1 MHVCHINTR
10 FLRAGSEENT
20 AITCNGLVA
29 RGHRVSL
36 IHGREF
42 HPDMCSQLDR
52 AVVRYRLPE
61 LVNEIRPAQDLIALF
76 RVYRLLRRIRPDV
89 VHTHA
94 SKAGIIGRFA
104 ARIAGIRHIVHSVHI
119 LPFVNVPPPHRWLYL
134 HLERLAARGTTAF
147 IDISETMRDLC
158 VAERIGDANCHHV
171 VLSGMDAEKFRAATR
186 PADWRTVIDPQRVG
200 VADPKFLL
208 LAGAL
213 EPRKRQRDFLPVF
226 RRIANADP
234 RAVLLFAGEG
244 KGRPAIEEE
253 IEKLGLTGRVLCLG
267 FRHDLARLIALAD
280 VCLQTSMREGLPR
293 TVIQYALC
301 GRAIV
306 STATP
311 GIERIVVQS
320 ETGYLVPVDDLGS
333 MEAPILSL
341 LRDIGLRHAMED
353 AAGRLDL
360 GGWDERRMVEQI
372 DAIYDDIVRS
382 GSVAAI
388 AAQR

>member
-1 MHVCHINTR
+1 MHICHINTR

-42 HPDMCSQLDR
+42 HPDMCSQLDPAIER
-52 AVVRYRLPE
+52 HRLPE
-61 LVNEIRPAQDLIALF
+61 LVNEIRPAHDLIALF
-76 RVYRLLRRIRPDV
+76 TVSRLLRKVRPDL

-104 ARIAGIRHIVHSVHI
+104 ARIAGVRHIVHSVHI

-134 HLERLAARGTTAF
+134 NLERLAARNTAAF

-158 VAERIGDANCHHV
+158 VAERIGAANSHHV
-171 VLSGMDAEKFRAATR
+171 VLSGMDTRKFRTTGR
-186 PADWRTVIDPQRVG
+186 PADWRTVIDPQLVG

-208 LAGAL
+208 LAGAF
-213 EPRKRQRDFLPVF
+213 EPRKRQRDFLPIF

-234 RAVLLFAGEG
+234 QAVLLLAGEG
-244 KGRPAIEEE
+244 KDRPVIEAAIEQ
-253 IEKLGLTGRVLCLG
+253 LGLTGRALCLG
-267 FRHDLARLIALAD
+267 FRPDLEQLIALAD

-306 STATP
+306 STSTP
-311 GIERIVVQS
+311 GIDRIVVHG
-320 ETGYLVPVDDLGS
+320 ETGFLVALDDLGS
-333 MEAPILSL
+333 MEAPILNL
-341 LRDIGLRHAMED
+341 LSNIGLRQAMED
-353 AAGRLDL
+353 AARRLDL
-360 GGWDERRMVEQI
+360 SGWDAHQMVEQI
-372 DAIYDDIVRS
+372 GSIYEGMVRS
-382 GSVAAI
+382 GAGA
-388 AAQR
+388 

>member
-1 MHVCHINTR
+1 MHICHINTR

-20 AITCNGLVA
+20 TITCNGLVA

-42 HPDMCSQLDR
+42 HPDMCSQLDP
-52 AVVRYRLPE
+52 AVARHRLPE

-76 RVYRLLRRIRPDV
+76 TVSRLLREIRPDV

-104 ARIAGIRHIVHSVHI
+104 ARIAGVKHIVHSVHI

-171 VLSGMDAEKFRAATR
+171 VLSGMDAQKFRSTRR
-186 PADWRTVIDPQRVG
+186 PADWRSVIDPRLVG

-208 LAGAL
+208 LAGAF

-226 RRIANADP
+226 RRIADADP
-234 RAVLLFAGEG
+234 HAVLLLAGEG
-244 KGRPAIEEE
+244 KDKPVIEAAIEQ
-253 IEKLGLTGRVLCLG
+253 LGLAGRALCLG
-267 FRHDLARLIALAD
+267 FRADLAQLIALAD

-293 TVIQYALC
+293 TVVQYALC
-301 GRAIV
+301 GRAVV

-311 GIERIVVQS
+311 GIDRIVVQG
-320 ETGYLVPVDDLGS
+320 ETGFLVTLDDLGS
-333 MEAPILSL
+333 MEAPILNL
-341 LRDIGLRHAMED
+341 LRDLRLRQAMED
-353 AAGRLDL
+353 AARRLDL
-360 GGWDERRMVEQI
+360 SGWDAHHMVEQI
-372 DAIYDDIVRS
+372 GSIYEGIARS
-382 GSVAAI
+382 GSRAAI
-388 AAQR
+388 AGRI